1 MSRCYICDTY
11 IETPRIDPKTGK
23 MRHCSGCDE
32 HIQDA
37 LGDFE
42 TDETDNQLTFDWGA
56 LEEN

>member
-1 MSRCYICDTY
+1 MSRCYICDSF

-23 MRHCSGCDE
+23 MRHCSDCDD

-42 TDETDNQLTFDWGA
+42 TDDDQLEFDF
-56 LEEN
+56 LDEED